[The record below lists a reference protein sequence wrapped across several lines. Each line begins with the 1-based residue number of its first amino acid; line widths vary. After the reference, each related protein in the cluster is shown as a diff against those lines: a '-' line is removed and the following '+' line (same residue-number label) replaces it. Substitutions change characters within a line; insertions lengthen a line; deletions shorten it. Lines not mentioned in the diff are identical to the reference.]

1 MNKRDC
7 LIVDDMSEEL
17 QEVIPKEIVNKID
30 TSGIESRCGL
40 IYDTK
45 NTVFADEWK
54 IIYNKKPMKSEDCL
68 TVTID
73 IDPRGIDKPLILVAR
88 QTANGKA
95 EIINEID
102 ENVEDIYKI
111 LLGIDRF
118 QKVKS
123 ENEKHE

>member
-1 MNKRDC
+1 MNKQDC
-7 LIVDDMSEEL
+7 I
-17 QEVIPKEIVNKID
+17 I
-30 TSGIESRCGL
+30 
-40 IYDTK
+40 
-45 NTVFADEWK
+45 ADEWK
-54 IIYNKKPMKSEDCL
+54 RFYDKQPMKSEDCL
-68 TVTID
+68 TVAID

-95 EIINEID
+95 EIINAID

-123 ENEKHE
+123 ENEK